1 MAKVLRE
8 PDEVYGKGLEDGLTF
23 YNPWW
28 SGKFPEYLVKEY
40 HRDVY
45 DRIKKYLELNRIIV
59 IKGPRR
65 VGKTM
70 LMYQLIE
77 DLLTT
82 TPANRIMYVP
92 FDDVKVSD
100 YDAVID
106 YYERMILKAPLGTTQ
121 VYLFLDEAQF
131 LPGWENQVKKYYDRN
146 YPIKF
151 IVSGSSAT
159 LIKKNTESLMG
170 RTVEETL
177 LPFSFKDVLQYKLKE
192 KVSLDLS
199 ETDVTKIKKY
209 EKDARITLDEYLL
222 KGGFPNIFDV
232 QETDLWQK
240 LVKEDIIDKALYRDI
255 VTLYDI
261 KRPEI
266 LEKLFLYL
274 AGINGQILDI
284 SNISSS
290 LGLSREYISK
300 YVQYLKNAYLLI
312 GLRKYSNSIEK
323 TVRSNEKTYVT
334 DPGIVNALLG
344 RKQIAD
350 DEAGHMVE
358 AVIAAHLYG
367 KEYYYWRNRY
377 EVDFIVK
384 TSEGLQP
391 IEVKYK
397 NQVKKKDLTG
407 LLEFMRKN
415 EVKEG
420 IVVTKDY
427 SGDEEIEGRKIKY
440 VPAWRFLIGMG

>member
-1 MAKVLRE
+1 MAKALRDPE
-8 PDEVYGKGLEDGLTF
+8 EVYGKSLEDGLAF

-28 SGKFPEYLVKEY
+28 TGKVPEYLVKEY
-40 HRDVY
+40 RRDVFY
-45 DRIKKYLELNRIIV
+45 RIKGYLDINRIIA

-65 VGKTM
+65 VGKTS

-77 DLLTT
+77 DLLET
-82 TPANRIMYVP
+82 TPANRIMYAP
-92 FDDVKVSD
+92 FDDVKIRD
-100 YDAVID
+100 FDAVID
-106 YYERMILKAPLGTTQ
+106 YYERMILKESLGERQ

-170 RTVEETL
+170 RTVEETI
-177 LPFSFKDVLQYKLKE
+177 LPFSFKDMLQYKLKE
-192 KVSLDLS
+192 KITLNME
-199 ETDVTKIKKY
+199 ETDIVKIKKY
-209 EKDARITLDEYLL
+209 EKDARIVFDEYLL
-222 KGGFPNIFDV
+222 KGGFPNIFEV
-232 QETDLWQK
+232 TETDLWQK

-274 AGINGQILDI
+274 AGINGQILDV
-284 SNISSS
+284 SNVSSS

-334 DPGIVNALLG
+334 DPGIVNALLN
-344 RKQIAD
+344 RKKLED
-350 DEAGHMVE
+350 DETGRMVE

-367 KEYYYWRNRY
+367 KEYYYWRDRY

-384 TSEGLQP
+384 SPEGSLP

-397 NQVKKKDLTG
+397 NQVRKKDLSG
-407 LLEFMRKN
+407 LLEYMRKN

-420 IVVTKDY
+420 MVVTKDY
-427 SGDEEIEGRKIKY
+427 SGEEEIEGRRIKY
-440 VPAWRFLIGMG
+440 VPTWRFLIGM